1 MSQGLGTVQ
10 RRLLVALYCAE
21 NFNGRWM
28 ELAEE
33 PALESDDD
41 SGPWFAVSQFHLVET
56 DHAER
61 FEYAT
66 KRLTVRRDREFK
78 RSRRV
83 PYRRALRTL
92 EQRGLAEAKLVS
104 VDLNLL
110 GQYAPP
116 WRGRP
121 PAAREVWVAR
131 LTDRGKDWVREN
143 APEQVQSMGA
153 EMVRTAE
160 RFDPAE
166 RWQIAEAQ
174 RLARYRQGRGRR
186 PATITVPEVATS
198 ARTRALNK
206 SDVIELLHGEG
217 FGTEQVSA
225 VLRQWHREEQ
235 RQQRSR
241 FREPGPA
248 LDDCIFGVAEI
259 EDLRQLLVEPR

>member
-1 MSQGLGTVQ
+1 MAQ

-28 ELAEE
+28 ELAVH
-33 PALESDDD
+33 PAVNGDDD
-41 SGPWFAVSQFHLVET
+41 LGEWFAVSQLHLVET

-66 KRLTVRRDREFK
+66 KRLTVRHDREFK

-92 EQRGLAEAKLVS
+92 EQRGLAEAKLIS

-121 PAAREVWVAR
+121 PASREVWVAR
-131 LTDRGKDWVREN
+131 LTHRGKDWVQEN
-143 APEQVQSMGA
+143 ASEQVQSMGI

-160 RFDPAE
+160 RFDPEE

-174 RLARYRQGRGRR
+174 RLARYRQGRRRR
-186 PATITVPEVATS
+186 PATVTVPEVVTAGH
-198 ARTRALNK
+198 AKALSK
-206 SDVIELLHGEG
+206 SEVVEFLHGEG

-235 RQQRSR
+235 RQQRSQ
-241 FREPGPA
+241 FKEPGPA
-248 LDDCIFGVAEI
+248 LDDYIFGAAEI
-259 EDLRQLLVEPR
+259 DDLRQRLTEPT